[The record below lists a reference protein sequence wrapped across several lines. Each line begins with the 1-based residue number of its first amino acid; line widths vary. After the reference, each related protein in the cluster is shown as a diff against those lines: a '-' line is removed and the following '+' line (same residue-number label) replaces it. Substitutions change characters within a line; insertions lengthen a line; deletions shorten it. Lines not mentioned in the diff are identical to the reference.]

1 MVLLSWSALVK
12 SLFLFVKSLSYF
24 LFTIAQ
30 GCINFATVKI
40 VLFCIVLYIGLCVS
54 IKVIKKKNFIY
65 LKPTHYSSAGNQ
77 RPNDFIKM

>member
-40 VLFCIVLYIGLCVS
+40 VLFFIVLYIGLCVS
-54 IKVIKKKNFIY
+54 IKVIKKK
-65 LKPTHYSSAGNQ
+65 
-77 RPNDFIKM
+77 IKKK